1 MNFAF
6 SFSDR
11 KSKKEEELQEL
22 REFLAYNQYYEPQ
35 AGGGGKNSSNN
46 NQTAAVENGQQKR
59 RGKKSVTGKNDGKGP
74 NVPKLEAWGPAQDP
88 WAFEARQ
95 FQ

>member
-35 AGGGGKNSSNN
+35 AGGGGKNSSN